1 MLSGLIQHLTDLW
14 INRYWTDVH
23 WRISRYWTD
32 VHHRNGVVITGQS
45 GAIKPA
51 EAQILAHVDN
61 TSLGYQQFEA
71 TYPLMHTFG
80 FLLKQ
85 FAEGGLPGIFDE
97 TNYIEINQRIRTN
110 VAGL

>member
-1 MLSGLIQHLTDLW
+1 MTADKMLSGPIQHLTDLW

-45 GAIKPA
+45 GVIKPA

-61 TSLGYQQFEA
+61 TPFGYQQFEA
-71 TYPLMHTFG
+71 TYPFDAHLR
-80 FLLKQ
+80 FL
-85 FAEGGLPGIFDE
+85 
-97 TNYIEINQRIRTN
+97 IEAIRRRRL
-110 VAGL
+110 AWHF